1 MPTYS
6 KSKCC
11 LTHLCDNYGIIVSW
25 GQVCFQG
32 HVWICLEIHLVV
44 IPQPEVGDGIN
55 RVETKDVDTYPSVDR
70 SAPNS
75 SIICSIMSLLLKLRE
90 FRLEYKG
97 CSLVPIKLLPDG
109 NFEDEQRAQNL
120 NSVDRNELLGLS
132 PSLSL
137 SNSVIL
143 AHGHVTSSFCLS
155 KTLVCLLLY
164 VS

>member
-1 MPTYS
+1 M
-6 KSKCC
+6 
-11 LTHLCDNYGIIVSW
+11 
-25 GQVCFQG
+25 
-32 HVWICLEIHLVV
+32 VV

-55 RVETKDVDTYPSVDR
+55 RVETKEADTYPSVDR
-70 SAPNS
+70 RAPNS
-75 SIICSIMSLLLKLRE
+75 SVICSIMSLLLKLRD
-90 FRLEYKG
+90 FRLDYKG

-132 PSLSL
+132 PSLGP

-155 KTLVCLLLY
+155 KTLVCLLVY